1 MVQLLRATP
10 DKAPTSEYAQRGEFT
25 MGTGVNSTKDPAR
38 PSHEALVHR
47 EGDTQNLNKKDQ
59 QAMESARRGQQR
71 MKQNEGKIPGSKIF
85 TK

>member
-1 MVQLLRATP
+1 
-10 DKAPTSEYAQRGEFT
+10 

-47 EGDTQNLNKKDQ
+47 EGDTENVNGVNQK
-59 QAMESARRGQQR
+59 AMESARRGQQR
-71 MKQNEGKIPGSKIF
+71 MKQNEGKVPGSKVF